1 MINQHYIGKQVFD
14 LKLFKQEDAFALQQK
29 LGNAYWS
36 VVKDRLDQLFSEL
49 SHPEELIQID
59 RLEIDLGNVAEHE
72 VERVLADRIIE
83 QLQEALANEILQ
95 ARLFHQP
102 EQQSQLGRFN
112 TWLYFLEHGVL
123 PWNST
128 NQMDGQAWFIQAIES
143 IAGNALS
150 LEKFRRRII
159 QRPAIVN
166 RLIKQHS
173 TDQLALIMEA
183 ISGEKRT
190 TWLGLHRL
198 LRQFTDQQAVQKLRE
213 STNQKQLK
221 NTLAALRMYS
231 QQQWTHYFWTQAI
244 HHYLVQR
251 KRSRWE
257 AFSAQLVLPQSNFP
271 TKERVQLLLL
281 VKRQLT
287 WQAEEKQLLQD
298 WIQYLPS
305 SEVTR
310 PQEGLGEGCVSPT
323 NPAFETSEQTLDQ
336 KADIPSNSQVDNEE
350 SQSTEN
356 KMDQPPS
363 SSQSS
368 ADGLADA
375 ASGLQIEEEEQR
387 VLERKV
393 EEKSSPHD
401 TVDQPPPD
409 PLIDAHKE
417 ETEGAPMHASTSLSE
432 AGNKASPDQPPTAQ
446 ETPEDKIAAEEREE
460 TIKPLVSQQRETR
473 LDLSIEERWQNY
485 LQAIKDGQ
493 ALTENLALSRAKILE
508 QQQLEKEGIYLSN
521 AGLVLIHPFILPYF
535 ENVGLVKEGTF
546 IDPQAQE
553 KAVHLL
559 AYLAIKEEGV
569 PEYKLSLPKL
579 LCGLPLSWPIE
590 KAIALGEEEKLEGER
605 LLEAA
610 VKHWGALGDVSPD
623 ALREGFLQRDGKL
636 VKKNEDWIL
645 TVEQKTM
652 DVLLDKLPFGWGV
665 SMIKLPW
672 MNELL
677 KVNWI

>member
-83 QLQEALANEILQ
+83 QLQEALENEILQ
-95 ARLFHQP
+95 ARLFSEP
-102 EQQSQLGRFN
+102 AQQSQLGQFR
-112 TWLYFLEHGVL
+112 TWLHFLEYGLL

-128 NQMDGQAWFIQAIES
+128 NQLDAQTWFIQAIET
-143 IAGNALS
+143 IASNTVS
-150 LEKFRRRII
+150 LERFRQRII
-159 QRPAIVN
+159 QRPVIVS
-166 RLIKQHS
+166 RLIKQYS
-173 TDQLALIMEA
+173 TDELALLMEA

-190 TWLGLHRL
+190 SWRGLHDL
-198 LRQFTDQQAVQKLRE
+198 LRHFTSQQAVKLLLE
-213 STNQKQLK
+213 SASQERLK
-221 NTLAALRMYS
+221 TALASLGTYS
-231 QQQWTHYFWTQAI
+231 QQEWSYYFWTQAI

-251 KRSRWE
+251 KRSQWE
-257 AFSAQLVLPQSNFP
+257 AFSTELIFSQLHSS
-271 TKERVQLLLL
+271 KKDIVQLLLL
-281 VKRQLT
+281 SKRQLT
-287 WQAEEKQLLQD
+287 LQAEEKRLLQA
-298 WIQYLPS
+298 WIQYLPTSGAIQPQEALEKPIDTPVNTTQAS
-305 SEVTR
+305 SEHPFERDDVPADSRTNAN
-310 PQEGLGEGCVSPT
+310 PLIDGVIDSLPASPGESQTNNSADTPLGEVQEDKGQGREESSEEQLQSNVPATDDQSP
-323 NPAFETSEQTLDQ
+323 
-336 KADIPSNSQVDNEE
+336 VDNPIDVPIKEAQSAPALTSSTKSGTDEE
-350 SQSTEN
+350 APEAPNSLVNET
-356 KMDQPPS
+356 
-363 SSQSS
+363 QSS
-368 ADGLADA
+368 AISPEGRDEA
-375 ASGLQIEEEEQR
+375 AESL
-387 VLERKV
+387 L
-393 EEKSSPHD
+393 S
-401 TVDQPPPD
+401 QPP
-409 PLIDAHKE
+409 E
-417 ETEGAPMHASTSLSE
+417 NQSSG
-432 AGNKASPDQPPTAQ
+432 
-446 ETPEDKIAAEEREE
+446 
-460 TIKPLVSQQRETR
+460 
-473 LDLSIEERWQNY
+473 SIEERWQNY
-485 LQAIKDGQ
+485 LQAVKDGQ
-493 ALTENLALSRAKILE
+493 IVRSNMASVNAITAE

-521 AGLVLIHPFILPYF
+521 AGLVLIHPFLLPYF
-535 ENVGLVKEGTF
+535 ENVDLVKEGEF
-546 IDPQAQE
+546 LDPQAQE

-559 AYLAIKEEGV
+559 AYLATKEEGL

-590 KAIALGEEEKLEGER
+590 KAIELGEEEKLEGER